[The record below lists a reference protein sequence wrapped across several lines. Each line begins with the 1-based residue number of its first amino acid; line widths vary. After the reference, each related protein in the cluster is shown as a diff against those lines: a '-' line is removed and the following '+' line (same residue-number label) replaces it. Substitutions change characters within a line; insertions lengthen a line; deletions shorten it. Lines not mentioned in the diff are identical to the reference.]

1 MIRTISLVFLTA
13 CKTDMCVSHTC
24 SEDIPVDMIRGNKA
38 QCMWQHT
45 RIFCLTRIPMHHC
58 DKLVQHDMA
67 SIKHIIVLVRDQV
80 YKLPVYKQQPGTT
93 TWRLLTRQEI
103 EQ

>member
-1 MIRTISLVFLTA
+1 MIRTFSSVFLTA
-13 CKTDMCVSHTC
+13 CKTDIYVSH
-24 SEDIPVDMIRGNKA
+24 SEDIPVDMIKGEKA
-38 QCMWQHT
+38 QCMWQHS
-45 RIFCLTRIPMHHC
+45 RIFCLTRLPMHHC
-58 DKLVQHDMA
+58 DKLVQYDMA

-80 YKLPVYKQQPGTT
+80 YKLPVYKQQSDT